1 MTKDEKIDLLRKQLQ
16 ATLDVD
22 DDTDTAELYDACRE
36 ALRDTAPGSVTQ
48 PEYYFADADHNPH
61 RNAQIL
67 HTGQELANMVET
79 YRTQRNLARDEMA
92 DLRASII
99 KRYQTK

>member
-48 PEYYFADADHNPH
+48 PEYYFADADHNLH
-61 RNAQIL
+61 AQIS

-99 KRYQTK
+99 KRCQETR